1 MTMKCIVDIFCIDQ
15 REPTLWADIVSLGG
29 DSSHPD
35 LTDFKQAGLR
45 LALLDKRV
53 QADSLD
59 ADVHI
64 EII

>member
-1 MTMKCIVDIFCIDQ
+1 MTMKRIVDIFCIDQ

-29 DSSHPD
+29 DGSHPD
-35 LTDFKQAGLR
+35 LIDFKQAGLR
-45 LALLDKRV
+45 LALLGKLG

-59 ADVHI
+59 ADTHI